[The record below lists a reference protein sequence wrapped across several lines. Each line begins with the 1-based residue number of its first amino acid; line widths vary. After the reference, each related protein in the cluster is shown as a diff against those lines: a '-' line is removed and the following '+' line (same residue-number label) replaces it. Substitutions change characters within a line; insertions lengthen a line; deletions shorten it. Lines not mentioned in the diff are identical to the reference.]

1 MRVYCRINEKRQM
14 GQKKGGVKLGVMNYL
29 GSVAVKLKMIFSD
42 VQACGFPT
50 ASNNLIICLAFDM
63 ETRFHMP
70 QGGMG
75 KVGGRV
81 SLIWGKR
88 IREGQAFAFQYHM
101 ARVGV
106 GRLGEWFHGLGT
118 NQGKEMGKGKER
130 RGKKV
135 SRVDHF

>member
-1 MRVYCRINEKRQM
+1 M
-14 GQKKGGVKLGVMNYL
+14 GGSEVGRFEFV
-29 GSVAVKLKMIFSD
+29 GSVVVRLLMSFSD
-42 VQACGFPT
+42 VQARGFPT
-50 ASNNLIICLAFDM
+50 ASNNLIISLAFDM

-118 NQGKEMGKGKER
+118 NQGKEMGKGK
-130 RGKKV
+130 
-135 SRVDHF
+135 